1 MLQVSNEKKQIRLI
15 TTIIMKK
22 ILVSQALVLLG
33 FGSFSQMIPNK
44 GLEERMEI
52 TGTIEQTADW
62 IYLKQFNGKQR
73 VITDSS
79 KIENGK
85 FNFKVRL
92 LEPQMIYLYYSEK
105 ENTPIFAENTMISV
119 QIKEGEK
126 SIVQG
131 SKSNDDWLLIDE
143 EFKMFDNRLDSIY
156 TVYKEVESKSDTSGL
171 AQIEKNYDR
180 EDENKLN
187 YISNYIKENPNS
199 YQSAYLL
206 SRFYSFSSNQ
216 QELEDLVNVF
226 NKSGLKSVYIETI
239 KRRIEELNKTKVGSI
254 IADFELPDSNGVV
267 INIKDYRGQY
277 VLIDFWASWCGP
289 CRREN
294 PNLVK
299 AYNEFK
305 DDNFTILGVSLDTER
320 DKWLSAIENDHLA
333 WPHISDLKG
342 WNNEVAS
349 YFGVKSIPFSMVIDP
364 NGVII
369 GKDLRGDELIEFL
382 KNNLKP

>member
-1 MLQVSNEKKQIRLI
+1 MRKTSLLF
-15 TTIIMKK
+15 
-22 ILVSQALVLLG
+22 ILTLANTLCFAQKNIEQHAGEELV
-33 FGSFSQMIPNK
+33 IV
-44 GLEERMEI
+44 
-52 TGTIEQTADW
+52 GTIDQTHEW

-73 VITDSS
+73 IVTDSS
-79 KIENGK
+79 QVKSGK
-85 FNFKVRL
+85 FNFKL
-92 LEPQMIYLYYSEK
+92 SLDKPQMIYLYYSEK
-105 ENTPIFAENTMISV
+105 ENTPIFAENTAISV
-119 QIKEGEK
+119 QIREGEK

-131 SKSNDDWLLIDE
+131 SKSNDDWLLIDDE
-143 EFKMFDNRLDSIY
+143 LKMFDNRLDSIY

-180 EDENKLN
+180 EDENKLS
-187 YISNYIKENPNS
+187 YINNYIKENSNS

-206 SRFYSFSSNQ
+206 SRFYAYSSNQ

>member
-1 MLQVSNEKKQIRLI
+1 MKKTLLTQ
-15 TTIIMKK
+15 TIIF
-22 ILVSQALVLLG
+22 LG

-44 GLEERMEI
+44 GIEERMEI

-73 VITDSS
+73 IITDSS

-85 FNFKVRL
+85 FNFNVRL

-105 ENTPIFAENTMISV
+105 ENMPIFAENAQISV
-119 QIKEGEK
+119 QIKDGEN

-131 SKSNDDWLLIDE
+131 SKSNDNWLLIDKE
-143 EFKMFDNRLDSIY
+143 LKMFDKRLDSIY
-156 TVYKEVESKSDTSGL
+156 SAYKEVESKIDTSGL
-171 AQIEKNYDR
+171 SKIEKNYDR

-187 YISNYIKENPNS
+187 YISNYIKENSNS

-206 SRFYSFSSNQ
+206 SRFYAFSSNQ

-226 NKSGLKSVYIETI
+226 NKSRLKSVYIETI

-254 IADFELPDSNGVV
+254 IDDFELPDSNGVV

-305 DDNFTILGVSLDTER
+305 DENFTILGVSLDTDREN
-320 DKWLSAIENDHLA
+320 WLSAIVKDELQ
-333 WPHISDLKG
+333 WSHISDLKG
-342 WNNEVAS
+342 WNNAVAS
-349 YFGVKSIPFSMVIDP
+349 YFGVKSIPFSVVIDP

-369 GKDLRGDELIEFL
+369 GKDLRGDELIKFL
-382 KNNLKP
+382 NDNLIH